1 VTESSS
7 VEPVE
12 TESVET
18 EPVETRS
25 FVPVPDG
32 PDAGLPW
39 HYGDPFGEQRRL
51 SQGQSGPAG
60 VWAHEALR
68 IAVCEPRAGVDPR
81 PAPGETL
88 RLVHL
93 DGSADEPLP
102 PVGTVL
108 TLNGRRVGRLGT
120 SAQHYELGPIGLA
133 ALDASVPAGASLMAG
148 STAALLSG

>member
-1 VTESSS
+1 M
-7 VEPVE
+7 
-12 TESVET
+12 T
-18 EPVETRS
+18 EPSPVALLQAQEPAADTRS

-51 SQGQSGPAG
+51 ARGLEGPAG

-68 IAVCEPRAGVDPR
+68 IAARQPRPGVDPQ
-81 PAPGETL
+81 PELGETL

-102 PVGTVL
+102 SVGAVL
-108 TLNGRRVGRLGT
+108 TLDGRAVGRLGT
-120 SAQHYELGPIGLA
+120 SAQHYDLGPIGLA
-133 ALDASVPAGASLMAG
+133 AVSSSVPAGTSLMAG
-148 STAALLSG
+148 ATAALVSD